1 MAMFLLPFYDSR
13 ARLQNRKK
21 DDYAATNNNLSAKS
35 DISER
40 KCFAKLY
47 KISYRRPR
55 PLR

>member
-21 DDYAATNNNLSAKS
+21 DDYAATNNSLSAKS

-55 PLR
+55 PLQ